1 MDTQLQ
7 QDPQNDSIDLIA
19 LLKKLWAGK
28 KTIIKTT
35 LVFFVIGLFVAVF
48 SKNQYTA
55 STTFVPLVQSDTPGG
70 KLGGLASLA
79 GISLGGGV
87 SNSEIS
93 P

>member
-35 LVFFVIGLFVAVF
+35 LVFFCHWVVCCRVL
-48 SKNQYTA
+48 
-55 STTFVPLVQSDTPGG
+55 
-70 KLGGLASLA
+70 
-79 GISLGGGV
+79 
-87 SNSEIS
+87 
-93 P
+93 